1 MRYYS
6 NVRHPVA
13 PIVLLTLLT
22 LLILSGCQP
31 GRQAT
36 QAEPVSEVALRGSCV
51 LGLPEDLDHE
61 ATVVA
66 VLRAEGEYLV
76 QQDID
81 RLMLLWQEES
91 QVVDAKNSPDDT
103 SDDQLWD
110 GIDAIRHRYVRTVFP
125 GAPDSVQPAD
135 LDVQLDG
142 DRATILAT
150 TRINDEI
157 SPAGDRWEL
166 VRVDGCWYLQS
177 LTYNLESSDG
187 D

>member
-1 MRYYS
+1 MRFYL

-13 PIVLLTLLT
+13 PIVLLALLT
-22 LLILSGCQP
+22 LIILNGCQP
-31 GRQAT
+31 GGQGT
-36 QAEPVSEVALRGSCV
+36 QAEAIAEVTLSGSCI

-81 RLMLLWQEES
+81 RLMLLWQENS

-125 GAPDSVQPAD
+125 GAPDSVQPTD
-135 LDVQLDG
+135 LDVEIDG
-142 DRATILAT
+142 DRATIFAT

-166 VRVDGCWYLQS
+166 ARVDGCWYLQS
-177 LTYNLESSDG
+177 LTYNLEPSDG